1 MQYLSTSHK
10 YLFPLSQGSPSV
22 FHLSLLCIHHQ
33 VDPLLCDKHAG
44 PRPRLCFNHTA
55 FSTYLTSLLYF
66 THCISPFCHAFS
78 SHLLALCL
86 YKYTAPLCTPRKW
99 SQPRKEHGSG
109 QHFAHTQ
116 LHNVFRTHRNVHL
129 TAARLL
135 SQRRLLR
142 WILAFRVEMSLH
154 SLIQWGR
161 KPLKCSCV
169 H

>member
-1 MQYLSTSHK
+1 M
-10 YLFPLSQGSPSV
+10 FPLYQGDPWSV
-22 FHLSLLCIHHQ
+22 LHFSLLCIHHQ
-33 VDPLLCDKHAG
+33 VDLPLCDKHAT

-66 THCISPFCHAFS
+66 NTLHFPFFYAFS

-116 LHNVFRTHRNVHL
+116 LHNVRALRQLWNVHL
-129 TAARLL
+129 TAAW
-135 SQRRLLR
+135 QRRLLR
-142 WILAFRVEMSLH
+142 SVMAFRVEMSLRKKQKQ
-154 SLIQWGR
+154 QWGR
-161 KPLKCSCV
+161 KPLKSLCV
-169 H
+169 MY